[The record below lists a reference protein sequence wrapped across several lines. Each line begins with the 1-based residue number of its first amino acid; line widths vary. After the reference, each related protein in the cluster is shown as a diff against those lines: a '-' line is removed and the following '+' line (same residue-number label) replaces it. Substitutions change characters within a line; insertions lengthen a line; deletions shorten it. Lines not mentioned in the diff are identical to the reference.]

1 MITELGKVKKWAS
14 IDISDTLLHLAFTGL
29 TNSALSNVYLPVK
42 TPTSSG
48 MPDEYTYTKIGYDTD
63 DIADYYETLYGE
75 NYFAV
80 SLIKEQVSGETPYAS
95 SLRELTRMI
104 TNIYKIN
111 EPKYLKM
118 IELLGYE
125 WNPLWNVDGT
135 EEYSYL
141 ENQGYE
147 DVTKQ
152 MSYTAHTDNT
162 TSGNTRTGSVSESG
176 SSAANH
182 SDTEQVT
189 TFDSPEWNDTTHN
202 SGNENVTS
210 SSNTTTY
217 NSVADN
223 GSGSVTY
230 GAHTDTDTTTITHHN
245 ALNGSS
251 EYSGGTD
258 TFGNTVTG
266 GDKYH
271 TDKRIRKGNIGVTK
285 TTELIRDA
293 IETYRFEIL
302 KEFFD
307 DLNQIILVRL
317 FDLD

>member
-1 MITELGKVKKWAS
+1 MITELGKVKEWAN
-14 IDISDTLLHLAFTGL
+14 IDITDTLLHLAFTGL
-29 TNSALSNVYLPVK
+29 RNSALSNVYIPIKV
-42 TPTSSG
+42 PTASG

-111 EPKYLKM
+111 EPKYRKL
-118 IELLGYE
+118 IELMGYS

-135 EEYSYL
+135 EEFAYL

-152 MSYTAHTDNT
+152 MSYTQHTD
-162 TSGNTRTGSVSESG
+162 TSSNGNTRTGSVSESG

-182 SDTEQVT
+182 SDTDQVT
-189 TFDSPEWNDTTHN
+189 TFDSTEWKDTNHN

-210 SSNTTTY
+210 NNNTTTY
-217 NSVADN
+217 NSLSDT

-245 ALNGSS
+245 ALNGTS

-258 TFGNTVTG
+258 VFGNAVVG
-266 GDKYH
+266 GDRFH
-271 TDKRIRKGNIGVTK
+271 TEKHVRKGNIGVTK

-293 IETYRFEIL
+293 IETYRFNIL

-307 DLNQIILVRL
+307 DLNKIILVRL
-317 FDLD
+317 FDLN